1 MQIFSSLSLAAA
13 VLAAVTAA
21 PSPLLS
27 KRTSPNESP
36 PVIDLGYARVQG
48 YLNST
53 DSQYWYK
60 GIRYASADR
69 FQAPRT
75 PAKHTTA
82 VYNAIAY
89 GPICWQAAEGSTT
102 LNGKPPVANFTIGAQ
117 SEDCL
122 YLNVNAPAG
131 SCEGSDLPVLVWI
144 HGGGEQA
151 RARVIRSRCETR

>member
-1 MQIFSSLSLAAA
+1 MQIIKSVAFAAA
-13 VLAAVTAA
+13 LFGTVFAA

-27 KRTSPNESP
+27 KRTSPNEPP
-36 PVIDLGYARVQG
+36 PVIDLGYARIQG

-75 PAKHTTA
+75 PAQHTSV
-82 VYNAIAY
+82 VYNATAY

-102 LNGKPPVANFTIGAQ
+102 LEGKPPVANFTIGAQ

-131 SCEGSDLPVLVWI
+131 SCKGSNLPVLVWI
-144 HGGGEQA
+144 HGGGE
-151 RARVIRSRCETR
+151 RASAVRVI